1 MCSGGDNRK
10 SRRQVDA
17 ENEAAK
23 RQYQYQL
30 EVRRRNWKQ
39 ALSIYEANKID
50 FKTAQER
57 AGRKLGNAYAKLDI
71 VQRNETGNVLAK
83 NEERYVELLNNDP
96 AAKMAAKGQTGASGR
111 RVGQSALAASLR
123 KSAEDGRKLTELKY
137 ASKDKADMMRLSA
150 LEEQDERFA
159 KVWVQPIPG
168 ALPPPPVKQ
177 HRGKKKG
184 FFSSLLGIGGS
195 VAGIYSGF
203 GGAALFGSD
212 IKLKAN
218 IKQVGK
224 SPKGYKIYEWNY
236 KVDKN
241 TRYRGVIAQDV
252 MKINPMAVGVMDGGH
267 LGVYYDKV
275 DVPLEVV
282 S

>member
-71 VQRNETGNVLAK
+71 VRRNETGNVFKK
-83 NEERYVELLNNDP
+83 NEERYVQLLNNDP
-96 AAKMAAKGQTGASGR
+96 GAKMAAKGQTGASGR

-195 VAGIYSGF
+195 VAGIGSAF
-203 GGAALFGSD
+203 GWWSD
-212 IKLKAN
+212 IKLKEN

-252 MKINPMAVGVMDGGH
+252 VKINPMAVTVMDGGY

-275 DVPLEVV
+275 DVPMEIV

>member
-1 MCSGGDNRK
+1 MIR
-10 SRRQVDA
+10 
-17 ENEAAK
+17 
-23 RQYQYQL
+23 
-30 EVRRRNWKQ
+30 
-39 ALSIYEANKID
+39 
-50 FKTAQER
+50 
-57 AGRKLGNAYAKLDI
+57 
-71 VQRNETGNVLAK
+71 LA
-83 NEERYVELLNNDP
+83 
-96 AAKMAAKGQTGASGR
+96 
-111 RVGQSALAASLR
+111 
-123 KSAEDGRKLTELKY
+123 
-137 ASKDKADMMRLSA
+137 A

-195 VAGIYSGF
+195 VAGIGSAF
-203 GGAALFGSD
+203 GWWSD
-212 IKLKAN
+212 IKLKEN

-236 KVDKN
+236 KNDKN
-241 TRYRGVIAQDV
+241 SRYRGVLAQNV
-252 MKINPMAVGVMDGGH
+252 MKINPMAVGIMPNGY

-275 DVPLEVV
+275 DVDMEVV